1 MAEPKEGVFI
11 MTDPGGFSL
20 GNGQEEV
27 TQISAVLIT
36 HEHGDH
42 LHIESLKKILKN
54 NPDATVI
61 TNSSVGKLLDE
72 AGIPYKTIEDGQ
84 YVEIKG
90 VTIKG
95 FGNIHAE
102 IYEEM
107 GRVQNTGYMI
117 ESLCYPG
124 DAFEDPK
131 EDRID
136 ILALPVVGPWMR
148 MKDALLYAQKLK
160 PRITFPVH
168 DGFINELGAFISKWP
183 ETVLPPVGIKF
194 KKLELGKVE
203 DL

>member
-95 FGNIHAE
+95 FGNIH
-102 IYEEM
+102 
-107 GRVQNTGYMI
+107 
-117 ESLCYPG
+117 S
-124 DAFEDPK
+124 
-131 EDRID
+131 
-136 ILALPVVGPWMR
+136 
-148 MKDALLYAQKLK
+148 
-160 PRITFPVH
+160 
-168 DGFINELGAFISKWP
+168 
-183 ETVLPPVGIKF
+183 
-194 KKLELGKVE
+194 
-203 DL
+203 